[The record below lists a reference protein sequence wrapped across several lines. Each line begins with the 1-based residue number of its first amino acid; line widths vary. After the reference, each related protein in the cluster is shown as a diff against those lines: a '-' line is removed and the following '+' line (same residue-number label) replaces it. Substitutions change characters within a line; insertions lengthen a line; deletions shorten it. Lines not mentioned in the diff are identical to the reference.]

1 MNHNSIYVLIHSP
14 LVGSLTWTLVAD
26 QLRHAG
32 LDVYIPL
39 LLDSSDSLEPIWKQH
54 AESVSQALAHIP
66 RNKVFTLVALVL
78 FDIIEVMKDF
88 ADAINDM
95 INDFA
100 KSCSFVLVVL
110 VLGGIF
116 ALTLVL

>member
-1 MNHNSIYVLIHSP
+1 MV
-14 LVGSLTWTLVAD
+14 T
-26 QLRHAG
+26 
-32 LDVYIPL
+32 
-39 LLDSSDSLEPIWKQH
+39 
-54 AESVSQALAHIP
+54 
-66 RNKVFTLVALVL
+66 LVL